1 VTLLDGSKKYLEV
14 KGWKMEQSMKRIE
27 MFRER
32 YVDVKFCLID
42 EYEYRKII
50 SEGDYLWRCC
60 L

>member
-1 VTLLDGSKKYLEV
+1 
-14 KGWKMEQSMKRIE
+14 MKRIE